1 MSDLLETLRQA
12 AEDDCKVCSDLC
24 GAAADAL
31 EQKAQRIKEL
41 ERAIFYLTESLDEA
55 KYSKPKLR
63 SKLDKQRQRIEQL
76 EAVYKAAI
84 PVRDSIMSEVKTV
97 TGIEACNLDDALN
110 GFGSAGNSAPLDG
123 LKPAHEC
130 EKIASAIMAEGR
142 DWWVGKLTK
151 PVPGHEIETH
161 CLHLTTPLK
170 DVVFLVNDADFQWLT
185 VLGRAAC
192 GPISERWLESV
203 TRGAIK
209 RAVPDE
215 PQTVEDQG
223 NG

>member
-1 MSDLLETLRQA
+1 MW
-12 AEDDCKVCSDLC
+12 KVTHEQS
-24 GAAADAL
+24 ADTMVDRC
-31 EQKAQRIKEL
+31 E
-41 ERAIFYLTESLDEA
+41 
-55 KYSKPKLR
+55 
-63 SKLDKQRQRIEQL
+63 KQTDRIEQL
-76 EAVYKAAI
+76 EMALRRLHSLPAHDYCDTLAGFAGAVRTIAY
-84 PVRDSIMSEVKTV
+84 
-97 TGIEACNLDDALN
+97 DALET
-110 GFGSAGNSAPLDG
+110 AGDSAPLDS

-192 GPISERWLESV
+192 GPLSERWLESV

-209 RAVPDE
+209 RAMPDGDSS
-215 PQTVEDQG
+215 P
-223 NG
+223 

>member
-1 MSDLLETLRQA
+1 MSELDLLADCLKDATKERDELA
-12 AEDDCKVCSDLC
+12 A
-24 GAAADAL
+24 AL
-31 EQKAQRIKEL
+31 EQAQNVIDAASTSVNIDRRDDLVKWFQRL
-41 ERAIFYLTESLDEA
+41 AITLDA
-55 KYSKPKLR
+55 
-63 SKLDKQRQRIEQL
+63 Q
-76 EAVYKAAI
+76 
-84 PVRDSIMSEVKTV
+84 T
-97 TGIEACNLDDALN
+97 
-110 GFGSAGNSAPLDG
+110 AGDSAPLDG

-209 RAVPDE
+209 RAVLDGE
-215 PQTVEDQG
+215 
-223 NG
+223 NGK